1 MLTFHE
7 LPPLFPPPTP
17 GQADPRRLGGPS
29 ESCAPWL
36 DGPRRLWSLADLV
49 TSLPLFDFLVAFH
62 VLWLRLQ
69 GVRNGAESRIE
80 PELLSAIVA
89 DLRSLEELCRTS
101 RLHDLG
107 MEVSKVR
114 DRLSNP
120 YNRPRSCETV
130 YVLLDTLYK
139 DLHGGLQLR
148 AFASIPRD
156 RTDYFE
162 QEAMFGEQVAGVLR
176 DASADIKSAGNCF
189 AAEEY
194 TATVFHLM
202 RAVEHGLRALAKK
215 LRVKL
220 THSRRPLRIEDADWN
235 NVITAC
241 KNKIDAAR
249 RLPPGPRRREKLESY
264 SDAVDHCTYMKDIW
278 RNNVSHARRPYIESE
293 AQAVMDRVRGFLVLL
308 AERVL

>member
-1 MLTFHE
+1 MLAAHE
-7 LPPLFPPPTP
+7 LPPTLLPLTP
-17 GQADPRRLGGPS
+17 GQADSGAASVAGLG
-29 ESCAPWL
+29 SCAPWL
-36 DGPRRLWSLADLV
+36 GGPRRLWSLADLV
-49 TSLPLFDFLVAFH
+49 TSLPLFDLLVAFH

-120 YNRPRSCETV
+120 YDRPGSRETV

-139 DLHGGLQLR
+139 DLHSGLQLR
-148 AFASIPRD
+148 TFASIPRD

-162 QEAMFGEQVAGVLR
+162 QKAMFGEHVARVLR

-194 TATVFHLM
+194 TATIFHLM
-202 RAVEHGLRALAKK
+202 RAAEHGLRALARK
-215 LRVKL
+215 LRVRL
-220 THSRRPLRIEDADWN
+220 SHSGHLQPIEFADWDK
-235 NVITAC
+235 VITAC
-241 KNKIDAAR
+241 KNKINAAR
-249 RLPPGPRRREKLESY
+249 ALSPGPKRQAQLELY
-264 SDAVDHCTYMKDIW
+264 SDAADHCLFMKEW
-278 RNNVSHARRPYIESE
+278 RNNISHTRRPYIESE
-293 AQAVMDRVRGFLVLL
+293 AQAMMDRVRDFLVLL